1 MSFRLLLPFSVL
13 LLGSCSYAYDLKAVV
28 IGGRLAFI
36 VDPSSRSDADCIR
49 SIEVSADRGEPYAEP
64 AAGDD
69 KDLVLNG
76 GVYWWD
82 FRSVDS
88 CENPFPVFY
97 GAKLKG
103 PPFPG
108 IGYVAPKPLKRGVV
122 YEVATTGSGS
132 GSGSAWFKIL
142 ADGHVEN
149 YRSDPTPDV
158 LDANGYVVSGQT
170 QSGH

>member
-1 MSFRLLLPFSVL
+1 MRFRPLLLFSGL
-13 LLGSCSYAYDLKAVV
+13 LLGSCSYAYELKAVV

-36 VDPSSRSDADCIR
+36 VDPSSPSDADCVR
-49 SIEVSADRGEPYAEP
+49 SIEVSADRGAPYAEP
-64 AAGDD
+64 APGDD
-69 KDLVLNG
+69 RDLVLKG

-82 FRSVDS
+82 IRSVES

-103 PPFPG
+103 PPFSG

-122 YEVATTGSGS
+122 YEATTTGSGS
-132 GSGSAWFKIL
+132 GSGTAWFEIL
-142 ADGHVEN
+142 PDGRVEN

-158 LDANGYVVSGQT
+158 LDANGYVVTGQPS
-170 QSGH
+170 SGH